1 MDVQTATRL
10 TTTSRDGTRI
20 AYWRTGQG
28 PALLLVHGATAD
40 HSRWETVL
48 PRFEPHV
55 TVYAMDRRG
64 RGQSADAADY
74 RIEEEGADVAAV
86 VEAVADATGG
96 SVDVLGHSYG
106 GLCVL
111 EAMAQTD
118 RIRRAVLYEAGAGVP
133 TERGLADELAALL
146 TDGRREEVVIRLLT
160 VAAGVPADQLARM
173 RALPSWPNR
182 VAAAHTVVREVRA
195 HDAYRLRPERFTAL
209 TVPTLLL
216 LGSDSPPP
224 EAESTARVAAALSG
238 ARVVTLEGQGHV
250 AMLTAPELF
259 RAEVLDFLRA
269 APREAVSSK
278 HEVRSGSDARSDE
291 VYTLGAWRVKDGK
304 QGEFVEAWKELGRF
318 FRGLPH
324 PPGKGTL
331 VQSLD
336 EPRQFYSFGPW
347 RTLDDIREMRSH
359 PDTPREIGKL
369 MDFCEEG
376 RPGTFRVVATG

>member
-1 MDVQTATRL
+1 MDIQTATRL

-48 PRFEPHV
+48 PLFEPHV

-64 RGQSADAADY
+64 RGSSGDAADY

-86 VEAVADATGG
+86 VEAVADATSGP
-96 SVDVLGHSYG
+96 VDVLGHSYG

-111 EAMAQTD
+111 EAMTQTG

-133 TERGLADELAALL
+133 TEPGLAAELAALL
-146 TDGRREEVVIRLLT
+146 ADGRREEVVIRLLT
-160 VAAGVPADQLARM
+160 VAAGVPPDQLARM

-195 HDAYRLRPERFTAL
+195 HDDYRLRPERFTAL
-209 TVPTLLL
+209 SVPTLLL

-224 EAESTARVAAALSG
+224 EGDSTARVAAALSA

-259 RAEVLDFLRA
+259 TAEVLDFLRA
-269 APREAVSSK
+269 APREAVSPE
-278 HEVRSGSDARSDE
+278 HGARSGGDGRSDE
-291 VYTLGAWRVKDGK
+291 DPGARSTTS
-304 QGEFVEAWKELGRF
+304 GRC
-318 FRGLPH
+318 GAIP
-324 PPGKGTL
+324 
-331 VQSLD
+331 
-336 EPRQFYSFGPW
+336 
-347 RTLDDIREMRSH
+347 
-359 PDTPREIGKL
+359 
-369 MDFCEEG
+369 
-376 RPGTFRVVATG
+376 TFRERSAN

>member
-1 MDVQTATRL
+1 MDIQTTTRL
-10 TTTSRDGTRI
+10 TTTSRDATRI

-28 PALLLVHGATAD
+28 PALILVHGATAD

-48 PRFEPHV
+48 PLFEPHV

-64 RGQSADAADY
+64 RGSSGDAADY

-96 SVDVLGHSYG
+96 PVDVLGHSYG

-111 EAMAQTD
+111 EAMAQTS

-133 TERGLADELAALL
+133 TEPGLAGRLERLLA
-146 TDGRREEVVIRLLT
+146 DGRREDVVVELLT
-160 VAAGVPADQLARM
+160 VAAAVPADQLARM

-195 HDAYRLRPERFTAL
+195 HDDYRLRPERFTAL

-259 RAEVLDFLRA
+259 TAEVLDFLRA
-269 APREAVSSK
+269 APREAVSS
-278 HEVRSGSDARSDE
+278 EQAVRSGDGRSDE
-291 VYTLGAWRVKDGK
+291 VYTLGVWRVKNGK
-304 QGEFVEAWKELGRF
+304 QGEFVEAWKGLGRL

-324 PPGKGTL
+324 PPGQGTL
-331 VQSLD
+331 LQSLD

-347 RTLDDIREMRSH
+347 RTLDDIHEMRRR
-359 PDTPREIGKL
+359 PDVSRETGKL
-369 MDFCEEG
+369 MDLCEEG
-376 RPGTFRVVATG
+376 RPGRFRLVATA

>member
-1 MDVQTATRL
+1 MDIQTATRL

-28 PALLLVHGATAD
+28 PALILVHGATAD

-48 PRFEPHV
+48 PLFEPHV

-64 RGQSADAADY
+64 RGSSGDAADY

-96 SVDVLGHSYG
+96 PVDVLGHSYG

-111 EAMAQTD
+111 EAMAQTS

-133 TERGLADELAALL
+133 TEPGLADELAALL
-146 TDGRREEVVIRLLT
+146 ADGRREEVVVRLLT
-160 VAAGVPADQLARM
+160 VAAGVLSDQLARM

-195 HDAYRLRPERFTAL
+195 HDDYRLRPERFTAL

-238 ARVVTLEGQGHV
+238 AARGHPGGPGPRRD
-250 AMLTAPELF
+250 ADRAGALHGRGPGLPAGRAPGGSEF
-259 RAEVLDFLRA
+259 GARGEVGRRRQVRRGLHAGRLA
-269 APREAVSSK
+269 SEEREA
-278 HEVRSGSDARSDE
+278 G
-291 VYTLGAWRVKDGK
+291 
-304 QGEFVEAWKELGRF
+304 QFVEAWKGLGRF
-318 FRGLPH
+318 FRGLPR
-324 PPGKGTL
+324 PPGQGTL
-331 VQSLD
+331 LQSLD

-347 RTLDDIREMRSH
+347 RTLDDIHEMRRH
-359 PDTPREIGKL
+359 P
-369 MDFCEEG
+369 G
-376 RPGTFRVVATG
+376 RVDGRSAS